1 MKHPIVHFEI
11 GCSDAA
17 ATRTFLEAL
26 FGWSF
31 GGEAASPSVQVGASP
46 QLSAHL
52 SELAEEWGPYVTFY
66 VQVDKLE
73 PLLESVRELG
83 GKVLVEPVQVGDQGR
98 FAWITPPEGQIIGL
112 WETATSEEL
121 S

>member
-11 GCSDAA
+11 GCSSAA
-17 ATRTFLEAL
+17 ETQAFLEAL
-26 FGWSF
+26 FGWTF
-31 GGEAASPSVQVGASP
+31 GGAAAPSVQVGASP

-52 SELAEEWGPYVTFY
+52 SELADEWGHYVTFY
-66 VQVDKLE
+66 VQVEHLE
-73 PLLESVRELG
+73 TLLSRVRELG

-112 WETATSEEL
+112 WESVNPQEE